1 MTKSLGSPPLLS
13 LLSQEALDE
22 LAQGGYKNVATCFT
36 ERSQSLYKCDL
47 TCDKLAL
54 WVGNEFAGLSGLAI
68 SAADTELFIPMR
80 GMIQSLNLSVAA
92 AVCLNEISRQRTSV
106 DPDGCRFAPTEA
118 EQKKMV
124 QSLTMRRRSY
134 RTGPLSEESKSR
146 LERTWEHIINKSNRG
161 LKDKICPI
169 EHEPM

>member
-1 MTKSLGSPPLLS
+1 M
-13 LLSQEALDE
+13 
-22 LAQGGYKNVATCFT
+22 ATCFT

-92 AVCLNEISRQRTSV
+92 AVCLNEIMDDYVTTNSTLTKS
-106 DPDGCRFAPTEA
+106 
-118 EQKKMV
+118 
-124 QSLTMRRRSY
+124 QSHKVCNGRLSIPMGLDLRRR
-134 RTGPLSEESKSR
+134 RLSRRKWCSLSR
-146 LERTWEHIINKSNRG
+146 CGGAATVLARCRRRARVAWK
-161 LKDKICPI
+161 
-169 EHEPM
+169 EPGNT

>member
-1 MTKSLGSPPLLS
+1 M
-13 LLSQEALDE
+13 AM
-22 LAQGGYKNVATCFT
+22 CFT

-124 QSLTMRRRSY
+124 GWQALALTATPAAARANEPCGCPRENRRR
-134 RTGPLSEESKSR
+134 GA
-146 LERTWEHIINKSNRG
+146 
-161 LKDKICPI
+161 C
-169 EHEPM
+169 